1 MKKEEQFYERIVLL
15 LLMIGAG
22 FLYLN
27 AMQSKSVATGTDMA
41 SMDFPKGILII
52 LGILCGVK
60 LAGNLIDTTKNKEKK
75 ETMQIDRRIW
85 MSAAAIILYAVF
97 WNILGFM
104 ASSLVF
110 FFAETL
116 ILNPNVKRKQA
127 VLVAVGIPVVVF
139 LIFGVAFGVDFP
151 EPILEL
157 VLG

>member
-15 LLMIGAG
+15 LLMTGAG

-27 AMQSKSVATGTDMA
+27 AIQSKSAATGTDMA

-52 LGILCGVK
+52 LDILCGVK
-60 LAGNLIDTTKNKEKK
+60 LAGNLIDTMKNKEKN

-85 MSAAAIILYAVF
+85 MSAAAIILYSVF

-104 ASSLVF
+104 ASSWVF

-116 ILNPNVKRKQA
+116 ILNPNVNKKQA
-127 VLVAVGIPVVVF
+127 VLAAVGIPVVVF
-139 LIFGVAFGVDFP
+139 LVFGVAFGVDFP